1 MKRMMIVGALAAGLV
16 AAGAGIALASG
27 PQDDDGADR
36 PITGPALEKAKVV
49 ALEHTGGG
57 RVTETE
63 VGDEEGYYEV
73 EVTKD
78 SRQFDVHL
86 DKDFTVLGSVGDTE
100 GDNEGDSDEGR

>member
-1 MKRMMIVGALAAGLV
+1 MKRMMIVGGLAVGLIV
-16 AAGAGIALASG
+16 VGAGIALASDQQDSPDG
-27 PQDDDGADR
+27 PDATDR
-36 PITGPALEKAKVV
+36 PITGQALDKAKAA

-86 DKDFTVLGSVGDTE
+86 DKDFTVLGSVGDR
-100 GDNEGDSDEGR
+100 DSDEGR